1 MVNVTIDFFMSER
14 RQRDRNNTLIG
25 CQFKNQIFA
34 SRKFTIK
41 LIVLSDRQNRSIS
54 GNLLSIVFWFI
65 LTSGKY
71 TVFVLLLNL

>member
-41 LIVLSDRQNRSIS
+41 LIVLSDRQN